1 MHIFCSRVSGVGNK
15 SEFMR
20 YDSSILLM
28 VLFAGFAGAQ
38 SFNLWIPQK
47 KIPVLKSRAE
57 SAEFRTEWSNYL
69 AKADQLCDP
78 LSANYADPAGVTEGG
93 EDGMGHI
100 VARRMIYWMEML
112 GTSYRL
118 TGDAKY
124 CNHGITLLLSCAQQ
138 LTLSSTCMARA
149 YYGAYGDMMRGLATG
164 YDFFAADMTE
174 LQRAQVLQT
183 SGTYLEDFIRTASDS
198 RTWWRP
204 YHNFAGVCGGAA
216 GLVALQLRDT
226 YPDAGVAL
234 QQVVLQIKEWLD
246 YGFDD
251 QGANYEGV
259 LYSIYGLENVFLFA
273 DILKQTGGEDLFE
286 NPALQKLINYYI
298 QSAIPGEK
306 TLDARND
313 SLYEHNPSTLLLKIA
328 SEYNDGTAMWLY
340 ENRPSVTSYNTWS
353 PGISFFLQLLW
364 ANANEVSPVT
374 PQMAGVPLAEYFQGR
389 GLCTWRTGWKSD
401 DAMLSVEA
409 GKYYIVTHNQAD
421 KGHFT
426 FYGYGYKW
434 ACDTGYANNN
444 TPDGRAQTV
453 AHNCVLIDGL
463 GQARSGAGLGTTG
476 QILSYTNTAFY
487 GHAVA
492 DCSDAYRRYYYFG
505 GDRLN
510 YPDGIPVEHMTL
522 DHAYRHTIFIRK
534 TDTTPSY
541 AVVLDDINK
550 DGAIHDYR
558 WQMLSWPDLNIEP
571 GDKSAVVFP
580 ATNNPTDVKM
590 HVFFDAET
598 DPVVT
603 SDSCTLADGIAP
615 STFPRLSAS
624 CRAVNPYFASVLIPL
639 AGTAPP
645 QVRFEETSSLK
656 TIFVEWPEKTDRIVW
671 NKAGGLSQAS
681 VQFLRSGADDFNR
694 ADTLLSCDGR
704 IIGDVWSNSRPD
716 AKWGI
721 ADGQIVAESGL
732 GAAVLYNTSLK
743 TISGNGTNFT
753 LRADIKGLV
762 ANAWAGMVFNFK
774 DALNYYYLRIKG
786 NAPSYQMIRV
796 VSGVETRVGA
806 AENLAAGVFSTNTA
820 YTLKVSSSNVYE
832 FFFTITDAATG
843 AVVASGLRTDEA
855 FSFTGGYGGFQYYNT
870 LNKARFDNFDLS
882 IGTDESEQPAGAD
895 DFNRVNTSMSTDGSV
910 IGEYWRNSRTDA
922 KWGIAGG
929 QIVAGAGTTAAVLYN
944 TLLETTSGNGAG
956 FVLSADIKGL
966 VSNAW
971 SGVSFNFQ
979 DPQNYYYLRIKTG
992 APSYQMIRVVSGL
1005 ETRMGAAGNLSSG
1018 IFSTNTAY
1026 TLTVSSSNAYE
1037 FSFAITDA
1045 KTGTLMASGSR
1056 IDDASSF
1063 SGGYAGLHYFN
1074 STDKARFDNFSL
1086 KITGSAHTS
1095 AGLLFLLKGTL

>member
-1 MHIFCSRVSGVGNK
+1 
-15 SEFMR
+15 MR
-20 YDSSILLM
+20 YNSFILWM
-28 VLFAGFAGAQ
+28 VLSAGFAGAQ
-38 SFNLWIPQK
+38 SFNLWVPQEK
-47 KIPVLKSRAE
+47 VPVLKGRAE

-78 LSANYADPAGVTEGG
+78 SSANYADPSGVTEGG
-93 EDGMGHI
+93 EDGKGHV

-112 GTSYRL
+112 GVSYRL

-124 CNHGITLLLSCAQQ
+124 REHGIALLISCAQQ
-138 LTLSSTCMARA
+138 LTLSSPYMINA
-149 YYGAYGDMMRGLATG
+149 YYGAYGDMMRGLASG
-164 YDFFAADMTE
+164 YDFFAADMTAQ
-174 LQRAQVLQT
+174 QRTQVLQT
-183 SGTYLEDFIRTASDS
+183 SGTYLEDFVRTASDS
-198 RTWWRP
+198 RTWWQP
-204 YHNFAGVCGGAA
+204 YHNYMGVCGGGA

-226 YPDAGVAL
+226 YPQANEAL
-234 QQVVLQIKEWLD
+234 QQIVLQIKKWLD

-259 LYSIYGLENVFLFA
+259 LYSIYGLENIFLFA
-273 DILKQTGGEDLFE
+273 DILKQAGGEDLFE
-286 NPALQKLINYYI
+286 NPALQKVMNYYI
-298 QSAIPGEK
+298 QSVIPGEK

-313 SLYEHNPSTLLLKIA
+313 SLYERNPGTLLLKIA
-328 SEYNDGTAMWLY
+328 SEYNDGTAMWLH
-340 ENRPSVTSYNTWS
+340 ENSLSVNSYNTWRA
-353 PGISFFLQLLW
+353 GRSFFLQLLW
-364 ANANEVSPVT
+364 ANEVSPVS
-374 PQMAGVPLAEYFQGR
+374 PQIAEVPLAEYFQGR

-401 DAMLSVEA
+401 DVMLSVEA

-434 ACDTGYANNN
+434 ACDSGYANNN

-476 QILSYTNTAFY
+476 QILSYTNTALY

-492 DCSDAYRRYYYFG
+492 DCSDAYRRYYYFS

-522 DHAYRHTIFIRK
+522 DHAYRHTLFIRK
-534 TDTTPSY
+534 TDTTPAY
-541 AVVLDDINK
+541 AVVLDDIEK
-550 DGAIHDYR
+550 DGAMHDYR
-558 WQMLSWPDLNIEP
+558 WQMLSWPDLDIAP
-571 GDKSAVVFP
+571 GDKAAVVFP
-580 ATNNPTDVKM
+580 VTNNPTGVKM

-598 DPVVT
+598 DPVVAR
-603 SDSCTLADGIAP
+603 DSCTLADGMSP

-624 CRAVNPYFASVLIPL
+624 CRAVNPYFAAVLIPL

-645 QVRFEETSSLK
+645 QVRFEESSSLK
-656 TIFVEWPEKTDRIVW
+656 TVFVEWPEKTDRIVW
-671 NKAGGLSQAS
+671 NKVGGPSQAS
-681 VQFLRSGADDFNR
+681 VQFLRSGTDDFNR
-694 ADTLLSCDGR
+694 TDTLLDSDGR
-704 IIGDVWSNSRPD
+704 IIGTMWSNSRPD
-716 AKWGI
+716 ARWRI
-721 ADGQIVAESGL
+721 ADGQLVAESGL
-732 GAAVLYNTSLK
+732 GAAVLYNTSMK

-753 LRADIKGLV
+753 LRADVQGLV

-796 VSGVETRVGA
+796 VSGVETRLGA
-806 AENLAAGVFSTNTA
+806 AGNLAEGVFSTNAA
-820 YTLKVSSSNVYE
+820 YTLKVSSSNAYE
-832 FFFTITDAATG
+832 FSFMIADTATG
-843 AVVASGLRTDEA
+843 AVVASGSRTDDA
-855 FSFTGGYGGFQYYNT
+855 SSFTGGYGGFQYHNT
-870 LNKARFDNFDLS
+870 LDKARFDNFDLS
-882 IGTDESEQPAGAD
+882 LGKTESQQPAGMD
-895 DFNRVNTSMSTDGSV
+895 NFNRVNTSMSNDGSV

-929 QIVAGAGTTAAVLYN
+929 QVVAASGAAAAVLYN

-971 SGVSFNFQ
+971 SGVAFNFQ
-979 DPQNYYYLRIKTG
+979 DPQNYYYLRIKIG
-992 APSYQMIRVVSGL
+992 APSYQMIRVVEGV
-1005 ETRMGAAGNLSSG
+1005 ETRLGAAGNLPSG
-1018 IFSTNTAY
+1018 VFSTNAAY
-1026 TLTVSSSNAYE
+1026 TLTVSSSNTYE

-1063 SGGYAGLHYFN
+1063 NGGYAGLHYFN

-1086 KITGSAHTS
+1086 KVNTS
-1095 AGLLFLLKGTL
+1095 SGLLFLLKSTL